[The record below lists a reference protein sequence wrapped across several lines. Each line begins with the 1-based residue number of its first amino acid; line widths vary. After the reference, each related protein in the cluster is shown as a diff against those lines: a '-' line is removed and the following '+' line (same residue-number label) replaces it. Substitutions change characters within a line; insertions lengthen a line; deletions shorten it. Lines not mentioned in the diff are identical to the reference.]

1 MGKKWRTPSQKQ
13 EYLEES
19 QRIWIERIFDAK
31 MASENGVVRRSVASV
46 EQFASPEKLE
56 AEVRRRGFH
65 MVLAGEQYV
74 IICNSGRYETIC

>member
-1 MGKKWRTPSQKQ
+1 MRRRSQAAIQ
-13 EYLEES
+13 AYREES
-19 QRIWIERIFDAK
+19 QRLWIERIFDAK
-31 MASENGVVRRSVASV
+31 AASENGVVRRSVATV